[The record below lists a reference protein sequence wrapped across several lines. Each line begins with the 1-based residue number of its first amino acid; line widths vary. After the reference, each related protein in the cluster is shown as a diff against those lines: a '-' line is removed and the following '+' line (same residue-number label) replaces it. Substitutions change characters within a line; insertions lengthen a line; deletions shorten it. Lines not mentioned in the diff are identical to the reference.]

1 MKYSKKVMK
10 EFIHPKNMG
19 EMKNPDGVGK
29 IGNPTCGDIMH
40 VYIKVKDDKIKDI
53 KFKTFGCA
61 AAIASS
67 SITTQIVKGK
77 TIKEVEKIKI
87 KDILKELKGLPA
99 VKIHCSGMALQ
110 GLGKAIANYKNKQ
123 GIKTLK

>member
-87 KDILKELKGLPA
+87 KDILKELKGSPA